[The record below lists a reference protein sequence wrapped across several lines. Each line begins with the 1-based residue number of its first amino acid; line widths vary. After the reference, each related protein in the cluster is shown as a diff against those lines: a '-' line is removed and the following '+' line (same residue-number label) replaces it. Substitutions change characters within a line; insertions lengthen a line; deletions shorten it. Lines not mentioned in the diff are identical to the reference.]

1 MLEVTPSPERIK
13 LGFAEAV
20 LGAFDFLVKDFGFRC
35 VESEMT
41 FVRYE
46 SPDVFV
52 NVYHGRAS
60 YEIGVEIGLVNNP
73 WGRAEPPFTIR
84 DIVEFNGA
92 EKETGFTRV
101 VTFSANDPALVEKFV
116 NKLADFVKRYA
127 ESELKG
133 DLRIYEQLRSFVLNE
148 SAKYTKELKISQ
160 IKREADK
167 AWQQK
172 DYASLVKLYEQV
184 EESLTPA
191 EAKKMEYA
199 KRHLIT

>member
-1 MLEVTPSPERIK
+1 MLKVTPSPERVK

-20 LGAFDFLVKDFGFRC
+20 RSAFDFLIADYSFRC
-35 VESEMT
+35 VKSDMT

-73 WGRAEPPFTIR
+73 WGQAERSFTIR

-92 EKETGFTRV
+92 EKETGYTRV
-101 VTFSANDPALVEKFV
+101 VTFSANDPALVKKFV
-116 NKLADFVKRYA
+116 NRLADFVKIYA
-127 ESELKG
+127 VQELRG
-133 DLRIYEQLRSFVLNE
+133 NLMAFEQLRSFVE
-148 SAKYTKELKISQ
+148 SEAERYEKEQEISQ
-160 IKREADK
+160 IKREANK

-172 DYASLVKLYEQV
+172 NYVSLVKLYEQI

-199 KRHLIT
+199 KRHLTT